1 MLRVAL
7 TGGIASG
14 KSTVAK
20 LFRELGVPV
29 IDTDDIARD
38 VVAPGSRGL
47 EALVSVFGAKIIG
60 PAGELDRG
68 QMRERI
74 FSDPDARTTVNE
86 VLHPLIIDETER
98 ALERV
103 DAPYAVVEIPLL
115 VETEL
120 ADRFDRILVVD
131 VLESVQLERLVAR
144 DKTSSAQAKAALQ
157 AQASREARLQQ
168 ATDVIDNTDTI
179 ESLQMQVE
187 TLHKRFLLDAKRF
200 ASPASP
206 PSE

>member
-14 KSTVAK
+14 KSSVAK

-29 IDTDDIARD
+29 IDTDRIARH
-38 VVAPGSRGL
+38 VVVPGSPGL
-47 EALVSVFGAKIIG
+47 EALVSAFGEKIIG
-60 PAGELDRG
+60 PAGELDRD
-68 QMRERI
+68 QLRERI
-74 FSDPDARTTVNE
+74 FFDPDARTTVNGI
-86 VLHPLIIDETER
+86 LHPLIIEETER
-98 ALERV
+98 ALERMN
-103 DAPYAVVEIPLL
+103 APYAIVEIPLL

-131 VLESVQLERLVAR
+131 VPETVQLERLIAR
-144 DKTSSAQAKAALQ
+144 DKTNPAQAKAALQ

-179 ESLQMQVE
+179 ESLQVQVE
-187 TLHKRFLLDAKRF
+187 TLHKRFLHDAKRF